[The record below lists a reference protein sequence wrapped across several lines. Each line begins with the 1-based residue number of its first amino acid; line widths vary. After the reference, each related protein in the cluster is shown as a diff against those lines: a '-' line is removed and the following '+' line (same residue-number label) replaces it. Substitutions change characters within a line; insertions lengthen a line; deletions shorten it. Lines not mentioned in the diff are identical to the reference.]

1 MNVFTCPCGRRYEIV
16 EKGEETDMKR
26 GLLSRLFGPREF
38 EASRPWEAPIAQP
51 VAQPHVIGRPV
62 VPRDPVMTRYVQLPL
77 TAAVICGLFGAILL
91 TAIAAGLAVW
101 LGARGWWL
109 ASVPVTFIVGA
120 VGIAAYFWFRL
131 FNRGM
136 EILEFLERL
145 TGMDLDNDSAIGKP
159 EPEVIVVEIVNREGR
174 SIRRIELPVKDAKT
188 LRQVAHAVLQ
198 LGCNLSKRSL
208 AKHTSLSE
216 EKALAL
222 LAAMREKGLAR
233 FNTKDKPES
242 GTALTKDGLDLFES
256 LL

>member
-1 MNVFTCPCGRRYEIV
+1 
-16 EKGEETDMKR
+16 MKR
-26 GLLSRLFGPREF
+26 GLFSRLFGPREF

-77 TAAVICGLFGAILL
+77 TAAIIFGLFGAILL

-101 LGARGWWL
+101 LKARGWWL
-109 ASVPVTFIVGA
+109 ASVPATFIVSGA
-120 VGIAAYFWFRL
+120 GTAAYVWFRL

-145 TGMDLDNDSAIGKP
+145 TGVDFNADGAIGKP
-159 EPEVIVVEIVNREGR
+159 TQPETVTVEVINREER
-174 SIRRIELPVKDAKT
+174 NIRRYNLPVEDIET
-188 LRQVAHAVLQ
+188 LRQVARAVLQ
-198 LGCNLSKRSL
+198 LRCNLSKRSL

-216 EKALAL
+216 EKALTL

-242 GTALTKDGLDLFES
+242 GTALTKDGLDVFES